1 MPGRTTGS
9 IEDGPPGAIRVDD
22 EMKTRDIRLAVV
34 GYGYWGSKHVRVLS
48 GLPNVQVTV
57 VDVVPARLDNARTA
71 HPRVITATAL
81 SQVLDQVDGVLVAT
95 PPASHA
101 AVARLAVQAGKSVLV
116 EKPLASTVRD
126 AVELIELAAR
136 NRVSVTAGHTF
147 EYNPAVRKLREIILS
162 GQLGRILYIDS
173 ARLSLGLYQR
183 DVNVIWDLAPH
194 DVSILCYLLG
204 EMPRTATAWA
214 QRNVG
219 GLHADVAYM
228 RLDFPR
234 SLVPAFV
241 HVSWLNPCKVRR
253 LTVVGDQKM
262 AVYNDMSPNERI
274 RIYDAGVDIPQ
285 ADAAGSP
292 LPVSYRTGDI
302 VSPFIPFQEPLVL
315 QDGQFVHSVRT
326 GEPTDTPGERGL
338 AVVRVLAAIDASQRS
353 GRPVEIAP
361 GTSPVSAV
369 ALDPAAV

>member
-1 MPGRTTGS
+1 MPGRATGS
-9 IEDGPPGAIRVDD
+9 IGDEPQGAIRVD
-22 EMKTRDIRLAVV
+22 EVKTRDIRIAVV

-57 VDVVPARLDNARTA
+57 VDAVPVRLDTARTA
-71 HPRVITATAL
+71 HSRVITATAL

-126 AVELIELAAR
+126 AVELVELAAR
-136 NRVSVTAGHTF
+136 HGVSVTVGHTF

-173 ARLSLGLYQR
+173 ARLGLGLYQH

-219 GLHADVAYM
+219 DRHADVAYM
-228 RLDFPR
+228 RLYFPR

-241 HVSWLNPCKVRR
+241 HVSWLDPCKVRR

-274 RIYDAGVDIPQ
+274 RIYDAGVDIPD
-285 ADAAGSP
+285 ADVAGSS

-315 QDGQFVHSVRT
+315 QDRQFVRSVRT

-361 GTSPVSAV
+361 GPPLVSAV